1 MKTPLQNTSDVI
13 KPEKDI
19 ESDITPISRTRR
31 KLRLDDLLD
40 KFEKAQKDSQV
51 KAEDREWLNSAPVG
65 KELL

>member
-1 MKTPLQNTSDVI
+1 MKTSLQDTTGNI
-13 KPEKDI
+13 KSKKDLDSGI
-19 ESDITPISRTRR
+19 PASNRTRR

-40 KFEKAQKDSQV
+40 KFEKAQKDSRD